1 MEGAIKGIIDYY
13 ILYIYIYIYMLSRPR
28 LQRQTAV
35 GDAAA
40 RSPTGLNRADVA
52 FAKQRAAVTL
62 QSAERAR
69 VAKLLAA
76 ERRAE
81 QQAVPPSESP
91 SDVEGAGGLRRRSK
105 ARRSK
110 ARRSKARRSKARRS
124 KSRRSKARRSKAR
137 RSKARRSKA
146 RRSKARRSKARRMG
160 RAITHKRRRRV

>member
-1 MEGAIKGIIDYY
+1 
-13 ILYIYIYIYMLSRPR
+13 MLSRPG
-28 LQRQTAV
+28 LLRQTAE
-35 GDAAA
+35 GNADTP
-40 RSPTGLNRADVA
+40 RSPTELNRADVA

-146 RRSKARRSKARRMG
+146 RRSKARRMG